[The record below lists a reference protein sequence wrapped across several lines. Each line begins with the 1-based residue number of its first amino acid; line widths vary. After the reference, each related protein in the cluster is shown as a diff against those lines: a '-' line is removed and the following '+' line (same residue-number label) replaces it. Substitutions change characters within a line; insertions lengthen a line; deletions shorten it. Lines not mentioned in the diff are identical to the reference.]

1 MKKLI
6 NFIKNNKIFFF
17 IIGAIALISIVA
29 IELHKEYMAQR
40 LCKHAEYDFCHV
52 KTYEIVIK

>member
-1 MKKLI
+1 MKKII
-6 NFIKNNKIFFF
+6 NFIKNYKMLFF
-17 IIGAIALISIVA
+17 IIGAITLISIVA